1 MLPLLQVFGETAI
14 RGELPEVLPLREET
28 YTMFLV
34 AILSFSFLLISF
46 SRSSNSRAL
55 QSVAEVFFRDSSSVE
70 VYLKENMKIGS
81 WSSITLII
89 NYFISFSLCNFIF
102 FHRILLV
109 RDDLSMLL
117 SFSIPIILFGLET
130 LGLYLAGSLS
140 GEMKRLHVPV
150 LNTLTVS
157 QFSGLLFSIIALF
170 WIMNPNAD
178 KLFLSLYLALICLKS
193 ITRVLKNSTNVL
205 SSGVRW
211 YYLMLYFCTLEILPL
226 FVGVYY
232 VVKNF
237 L

>member
-1 MLPLLQVFGETAI
+1 
-14 RGELPEVLPLREET
+14 
-28 YTMFLV
+28 
-34 AILSFSFLLISF
+34 
-46 SRSSNSRAL
+46 
-55 QSVAEVFFRDSSSVE
+55 
-70 VYLKENMKIGS
+70 
-81 WSSITLII
+81 
-89 NYFISFSLCNFIF
+89 
-102 FHRILLV
+102 V
-109 RDDLSMLL
+109 RDDLSLLL
-117 SFSIPIILFGLET
+117 SFLIPIILFGLET

>member
-1 MLPLLQVFGETAI
+1 MFLLLQVFSETTI
-14 RGELPEVLPLREET
+14 RAELPEVLPLREET
-28 YTMFLV
+28 FTMFLV
-34 AILSFSFLLISF
+34 AILTLSFFLISF

-55 QSVAEVFFRDSSSVE
+55 QSVAEVFFRDSSAVE
-70 VYLKENMKIGS
+70 VYLKENMKIRS
-81 WSSITLII
+81 SSSITLII

-102 FHRILLV
+102 FHRILLL
-109 RDDLSMLL
+109 RDDFSMLL
-117 SFSIPIILFGLET
+117 SFLIPIVLFGLET
-130 LGLYLAGSLS
+130 LGLYLVGSLS
-140 GEMKRLHVPV
+140 GEMKKLHVPV
-150 LNTLTVS
+150 LNTLTAS

-178 KLFLSLYLALICLKS
+178 KLFLSLYLALICLKTV
-193 ITRVLKNSTNVL
+193 TRVLKNSTNVL

-226 FVGVYY
+226 FVGVFY